1 MLYYNTHV
9 RKYLLTK
16 CTKYDTIEL
25 CKTHKEVNF
34 MWSEMSYN
42 QFKLTFSERLEIIP
56 DFDEYVFSYYFSERV
71 AATEYVEKVTKGDLD
86 WV

>member
-1 MLYYNTHV
+1 
-9 RKYLLTK
+9 
-16 CTKYDTIEL
+16 
-25 CKTHKEVNF
+25 